1 MTLPKKSLKFSMLFP
16 DSIVLN
22 PFLSDEQLVQL
33 RAIFKMRKNE
43 FSYGKNEDGSESK
56 TCRTQQ
62 LIEESSSIP
71 WLNNKFQETYHELC
85 EQFKLSKQN
94 VPALNFN
101 KLYLKFYFK
110 NDFYGKHVDISQ
122 SNLTFLFQFCSQDR
136 DTLFSDLVFENGER
150 IPFKDN
156 QLIIFQS
163 SRPHFFE
170 NESRGNDSEAHKCI
184 VQCLP
189 EIIEPA

>member
-16 DSIVLN
+16 DSIVLQ

-33 RAIFKMRKNE
+33 RAIFEARKHE
-43 FSYGKNEDGSESK
+43 FKYGQNEDGSESK

-62 LIEESSSIP
+62 LIEEDSSMP
-71 WLNNKFQETYHELC
+71 WLNHKFRETYHGLC

-110 NDFYGKHVDISQ
+110 NDFYGKHVDISH
-122 SNLTFLFQFCSQDR
+122 SNLTFLFQFCSQNR
-136 DTLFSDLVFENGER
+136 DILFSDLVFENGER

-163 SRPHFFE
+163 SRPHFFD
-170 NESRGNDSEAHKCI
+170 NESMGPDSEAHKCI